1 MTERATIIQ
10 IIFCWIVWIVTVII
24 LNKSSRS
31 PYKLNPRSRFIGILL
46 ILVFCVYNYIDGD
59 YFHYKTMY
67 IDAIHGL
74 QYHMESVYFWIIDNI
89 AKTYTLFRLIVWG
102 GALMLLLATYKR
114 IAEKPDLCLYY
125 FFICFIPWFAYARA
139 SLAMAMILFG
149 MSFII
154 KPLKRGKIIS
164 YALGFTVMGCAWFFH
179 GSAIVGIVAAVASLF
194 LMNGKRSTIIM
205 LIVISP
211 ILLLLL
217 RYAVDSFM
225 TMDLSTEDMI
235 TSQKRDN
242 YLQGGGGRS
251 LFSGGIGFI
260 LQNLISLGGLY
271 LTAVY
276 FLVISIKGDFLR
288 MPIQVRLYASYVF
301 SIVIIAFSLAM
312 LGSVDAYVLH
322 YRTLFFAMPANAIFL
337 CSMKFMEENKTFFRI
352 ILTASCIGA
361 IYTLLYTTYRVM
373 LNYV

>member
-1 MTERATIIQ
+1 MTEHATLIQ
-10 IIFCWIVWIVTVII
+10 VLFCWVVWIMAVII
-24 LNKSSRS
+24 LNKSNRF
-31 PYKLNPRSRFIGILL
+31 PYKLNSRSRFIGILL

-67 IDAIHGL
+67 IDASHGY
-74 QYHMESVYFWIIDNI
+74 QYHLEDVYFWIIDNI
-89 AKTYTLFRLIVWG
+89 ASTYTLFRLIVWG
-102 GALMLLLATYKR
+102 VALLLVLATYKR
-114 IAEKPDLCLYY
+114 ISEKPDISLFY

-149 MSFII
+149 MSLII

-164 YALGFTVMGCAWFFH
+164 FALGFTIIGCAWFFH
-179 GSAIVGIVAAVASLF
+179 SSAVVGIVAAVASLF

-211 ILLLLL
+211 ILLILL

-225 TMDLSTEDMI
+225 TMDLTSEDMI

-242 YLQGGGGRS
+242 YLLGGGGGS
-251 LFSGGIGFI
+251 LFGGGIGFI

-276 FLVISIKGDFLR
+276 FLVISIKGVFLR
-288 MPIQVRLYASYVF
+288 MSIQVRLYASYVF

-312 LGSVDAYVLH
+312 LGSVNAYVLH
-322 YRTLFFAMPANAIFL
+322 YRILFFAMPANAVFL
-337 CSMKFMEENKTFFRI
+337 CSMKFIEEYKTFYRI
-352 ILTASCIGA
+352 IFSLSCIGA
-361 IYTLLYTTYRVM
+361 IYTLLYSTYRVV
-373 LNYV
+373 LNVL